1 MTQQYPVINLAE
13 AIAYQDDAVVSKT
26 LVNKDAG
33 IVTLFAFDGGQELS
47 EHTSPYDAMVYMVEG
62 TMDITIS
69 GQPKR
74 VRGGEMIV
82 MPANEPHA
90 LVALE
95 KCKMLLVMIKS

>member
-1 MTQQYPVINLAE
+1 MNSPYPVIDLAE

-47 EHTSPYDAMVYMVEG
+47 EHTSPYDAMVYLLEG
-62 TMDITIS
+62 AMDIIIS
-69 GQPKR
+69 GQPR
-74 VRGGEMIV
+74 RLRGGEMII

-90 LVALE
+90 LLALE